1 MAENNIAKWR
11 TKREK
16 LFLMLFQHEFHD
28 TAEYRD
34 QIALYNETYE
44 AEETAAAE
52 VSNEALT
59 ERLFQI
65 VEKLGTIDAEL
76 NAAISGWKLNRIGK
90 VDITILRLAAYEMFH
105 RKDVP
110 DNVAISEALNL
121 SNQYS
126 EPKSTRYI
134 NGVLGAM
141 EREKNEDK

>member
-28 TAEYRD
+28 TVEYRD

-44 AEETAAAE
+44 AEETATAE

-90 VDITILRLAAYEMFH
+90 VDITILRLAAYEM
-105 RKDVP
+105 KYDDSIPAKVSV
-110 DNVAISEALNL
+110 NEAVELAKKYGGD
-121 SNQYS
+121 SS
-126 EPKSTRYI
+126 PSFI
-134 NGVLGAM
+134 NGVLAKM
-141 EREKNEDK
+141 IEA

>member
-44 AEETAAAE
+44 AEETATE

-90 VDITILRLAAYEMFH
+90 VDITILRLAAYEM
-105 RKDVP
+105 KYDDSIPAKVSV
-110 DNVAISEALNL
+110 NEAVELAKKYGGD
-121 SNQYS
+121 SS
-126 EPKSTRYI
+126 PSFI
-134 NGVLGAM
+134 NGVLAKM
-141 EREKNEDK
+141 IEV

>member
-90 VDITILRLAAYEMFH
+90 VDITILRLAAYEM
-105 RKDVP
+105 KYDDSIPAKVSV
-110 DNVAISEALNL
+110 NEAVELAKKYGGD
-121 SNQYS
+121 SS
-126 EPKSTRYI
+126 PSFI
-134 NGVLGAM
+134 NGVLAKM
-141 EREKNEDK
+141 IEA

>member
-1 MAENNIAKWR
+1 MAENNVAKWR

-44 AEETAAAE
+44 AEETTAAE

-65 VEKLGTIDAEL
+65 IEKLGTIDAEL

-90 VDITILRLAAYEMFH
+90 VDITILRLAAYEM
-105 RKDVP
+105 KYDDSIPAKVSV
-110 DNVAISEALNL
+110 NEAVELAKKYGGD
-121 SNQYS
+121 SS
-126 EPKSTRYI
+126 PSFI
-134 NGVLGAM
+134 NGVLAKM
-141 EREKNEDK
+141 IEA

>member
-28 TAEYRD
+28 TVEYRD

-90 VDITILRLAAYEMFH
+90 VDITILRLAAYEM
-105 RKDVP
+105 KYDDSIPAKVSV
-110 DNVAISEALNL
+110 NEAVELAKKYGGD
-121 SNQYS
+121 SS
-126 EPKSTRYI
+126 PSFI
-134 NGVLGAM
+134 NGVLAKM
-141 EREKNEDK
+141 IEA

>member
-44 AEETAAAE
+44 AEETTAAE

-90 VDITILRLAAYEMFH
+90 VDITILRLAAYEM
-105 RKDVP
+105 KYDDSIPAKVSV
-110 DNVAISEALNL
+110 NEAVELAKKYGGD
-121 SNQYS
+121 SS
-126 EPKSTRYI
+126 PSFI
-134 NGVLGAM
+134 NGVLAKM
-141 EREKNEDK
+141 IEA

>member
-90 VDITILRLAAYEMFH
+90 VDITILRLAAYEM
-105 RKDVP
+105 KYDDSIPAKVSV
-110 DNVAISEALNL
+110 NEAVELAKKYGGD
-121 SNQYS
+121 SS
-126 EPKSTRYI
+126 PSFI
-134 NGVLGAM
+134 NGVLAKM
-141 EREKNEDK
+141 IEV